1 MRTVILDTEAD
12 GLEPTQVWCAVGKVW
27 GAPDEITRFRPDDLH
42 KLPAYLDGFDRIV
55 GHNMVG
61 YDARKVFPLLGYH
74 RPVDD
79 LVDTLILS
87 QLHEPTRRDGYGAH
101 ALDAWGWRLGIMK
114 PKHNEWDKFSEAM
127 LVRCEQDVEITY
139 LLFRRLLKLL
149 KGGTKISSR
158 VEHDMREF
166 LDEMKETGFYF
177 DMKKG
182 KALYNTVFQRAGVL
196 RAALESTV
204 PPLPKQ
210 GKAVELKITKAGRV
224 NRSNQQRITTWL
236 DLNRDTGL
244 FPEQELDDVVCG
256 VYTLVDFTPFD
267 PSSTHQIVAAM
278 DRYGWRPTRKTKTKK
293 SWAVTEDN
301 LDTLPDDAPSC
312 AKDIPIFMAC
322 ESRHKLLK
330 GLIEAASLRND
341 STVHGSVLGLGTS
354 THRGSH
360 RDPNMANIPGIES
373 KYYGV
378 ECREL
383 FTVEHPVKWVK
394 HEDGRYSFSE
404 EGEYVLLGCDAQGIQ
419 LRIFAHLTG
428 SKEYGEKVLND
439 PHSAN
444 LEALGIPKGEYD
456 EHSGTYPLARQRAKK
471 FIYAWLLGAGPVMA
485 GLILDISTAQAK
497 EAIANFLDKTPGL
510 RKLKTYLKACARR
523 GYMPLVDGRLAKL
536 TSEFL
541 AMSVA
546 LQGNEAAIMKRAL
559 VDWRKEYKRRGL
571 DVRPVAWVHDEIQ
584 AVVHKDVAEEAGEL
598 MNQAIRDAGV
608 TYKLKCPMDGS
619 FKIGVTWKDT
629 H

>member
-12 GLEPTQVWCAVGKVW
+12 GLEPTRVWCAVGKVW
-27 GAPDEITRFRPDDLH
+27 GSPDEVTLFRPDDLD

-87 QLHEPTRRDGYGAH
+87 QLHEPMRRDGYGAH
-101 ALDAWGWRLGIMK
+101 ALDAWGWRLGVMK
-114 PKHNEWDKFSEAM
+114 PKHNEWDRFSEAM

-139 LLFRRLLKLL
+139 LLFRRLLRLL

-177 DMKKG
+177 DMAKG

-196 RAALESTV
+196 RSALESTV

-210 GKAVELKITKAGRV
+210 GKVIPLKMTKAGTV
-224 NRSNQQRITTWL
+224 NRSNQKRIATWL
-236 DLNRDTGL
+236 ELNETADL
-244 FPEQELDDVVCG
+244 FPKQELDDVVG
-256 VYTLVDFTPFD
+256 GDYTLVDFVPFD
-267 PSSTHQIVAAM
+267 PSSTHQIVSAM

-301 LDTLPDDAPSC
+301 LDTLPADAPAC
-312 AKDIPIFMAC
+312 AKDIPTFMAC

-330 GLIEAASLRND
+330 GLITAAELRGD
-341 STVHGSVLGLGTS
+341 STVHGSVLGLGAS

-383 FTVEHPVKWVK
+383 FTVEDP
-394 HEDGRYSFSE
+394 ENYR
-404 EGEYVLLGCDAQGIQ
+404 LLGCDAQGIQ

-456 EHSGTYPLARQRAKK
+456 EHLGTHPLARQKAKK

-485 GLILDISTAQAK
+485 GLILGITTAQAK
-497 EAIANFLDKTPGL
+497 LAIASFIDKTPGL
-510 RKLKTYLKACARR
+510 RKLKAYLKACAHR
-523 GYMPLVDGRLAKL
+523 GYLPLVDGRRAKIA
-536 TSEFL
+536 SEFL

-559 VDWRKEYKRRGL
+559 VDWRKEYKRREL
-571 DVRPVAWVHDEIQ
+571 DVRPVAWVHDEVQ

-598 MNQAIRDAGV
+598 MNQAIRDAGAA
-608 TYKLKCPMDGS
+608 YKLKCPMDGS
-619 FKIGVTWKDT
+619 FKIGLTWKDT